1 MDNLEHLD
9 KTHQPATKVGGVRHK
24 APQRVHH
31 DAASATDAAQS
42 ATAGAAADTPSW
54 PYARTDEQGGGET
67 APVQFATDQPADDL
81 QRELDRAQHEV
92 ALELENEERAVK
104 HQQQKTWDQVPTH
117 VAHHAAPPRHNKGE
131 LGKTYQLFQPRQGPM
146 F

>member
-1 MDNLEHLD
+1 MDNQNLDQID

-24 APQRVHH
+24 APHPVHH
-31 DAASATDAAQS
+31 DAYSATDTAQS
-42 ATAGAAADTPSW
+42 STGAADAPSW
-54 PYARTDEQGGGET
+54 PYARADEQS

-81 QRELDRAQHEV
+81 QRDLDRAQHEV
-92 ALELENEERAVK
+92 SLELKGEERAVK

-117 VAHHAAPPRHNKGE
+117 AAHQAAPPRHNKGE